1 VSTVRTDHDRVPTS
15 GGATRE
21 ELLEAGRRTL
31 EVEVR
36 ILASLREGLGED
48 FLAAVDLLFG
58 VAGRVICTGM
68 GKSGIIA
75 HKLAATLASTGTPAL
90 FLHPAEAVHGDLGMI
105 TPQDAVLAIS
115 NSGETEEVLRML
127 PVLEVMAVPLVAMSS
142 RPESSL
148 GRAAEVHLAIPLQ
161 EEGCPIGLA
170 PMASTTACLAL
181 GDALAA
187 GLMKRRGFQP
197 SDFALFHPAGH
208 LGRRLLTRVR
218 DLMHPLPGEV
228 PAISPATPFR
238 EALEAM
244 ITSNMGAILVVD
256 EQGALAGLLTDGDIK
271 RVYQRLGGDQETTVA
286 QVMTRSP
293 TVVGP
298 EVMAERALRIME
310 DRPRQITVL
319 PVVGEDRRAL
329 GLIRLHDIL
338 RAKIK

>member
-1 VSTVRTDHDRVPTS
+1 MSAEAAPVPS
-15 GGATRE
+15 RD

-31 EVEVR
+31 DVEAR
-36 ILASLREGLGED
+36 LLTNLRDALGAD

-58 VAGRVICTGM
+58 LAGRVICTGM

-115 NSGETEEVLRML
+115 NSGETDEVLRML
-127 PVLEVMAVPLVAMSS
+127 PVLEVMAVPLVAMTS
-142 RPESSL
+142 RPGSGLALAS
-148 GRAAEVHLAIPLQ
+148 RVHLAIPLE

-197 SDFALFHPAGH
+197 TDFALFHPAGS

-218 DLMHPLPGEV
+218 DLMHPVPGDV
-228 PAISPATPFR
+228 PALSPQTPFR

-244 ITSNMGAILVVD
+244 ITSNLGAILVVD
-256 EQGALAGLLTDGDIK
+256 AGGRLAGLLSDGDIK
-271 RVYQRLGGDQETTVA
+271 RVYGRLGGDAAATVA
-286 QVMTRSP
+286 EVMTREP
-293 TVVGP
+293 LVVGP
-298 EVMAERALRIME
+298 EVMAERALRLME

-319 PVVGEDRRAL
+319 PVVDEDRKAV